1 MSPARRQPAR
11 RPGGAARP
19 HPPTDGSP
27 SASAASAASGS
38 AVEDS
43 AAATAVGSLIE
54 LVVGQVAHGGFCVA
68 RAGGRVVF
76 VRHALPGERVRA
88 RVTDDSHDRY
98 WRADAVDILTPSP
111 QRVEAPCPHAG
122 PGACGGCDWQHA
134 DLAAQRRGKAEVIA
148 EALRRFG
155 GLDAVADPEAHPGSE
170 AHSASAASAGRQG
183 APGTRRGPVRVVV
196 EAVPVGGRGDRPGGD
211 GDDGL
216 GWRTRMRFA
225 VTAQGEIGL
234 RASRSHTVVAV
245 PGCRIAHPLV
255 AEALAGRRFPGA
267 EAVEVAASPS
277 TGQVAVAVYPVAAAP
292 GEVVETVGER
302 RFQLGPD
309 VFWQVHPGAPEV
321 LVAAVR
327 DALRPRAGETALDL
341 YSGAGLFAAFLAVD
355 VGPGG
360 RVVAMES
367 DAAAVAA
374 AARSLADLPQVSLRS
389 LRVTPATVRGVVGSG
404 PTAGRVDTAVLD
416 PPRTGAGPAVMA
428 ALLAHHP
435 RAVAYVACDPV
446 ALGRDLAAASAAGY
460 ELISL
465 RAFDLFPMT
474 AHVECVALLEP
485 RVIEPAVTKDLHGV
499 EREVIAGADRSDPAP
514 PDRPGVS
521 SARHAAQQSTSAYPH
536 PDQ

>member
-11 RPGGAARP
+11 RPGGTARP
-19 HPPTDGSP
+19 HLSPADSPP
-27 SASAASAASGS
+27 ASAVSGSAVSGS

-43 AAATAVGSLIE
+43 AAAATAVGSLIE

-88 RVTDDSHDRY
+88 QVTDDSHDRY
-98 WRADAVDILTPSP
+98 WRADAVDILVPSP
-111 QRVEAPCPHAG
+111 QRVAAPCPHAG

-155 GLDAVADPEAHPGSE
+155 GLDAVADPEAHPVSV
-170 AHSASAASAGRQG
+170 APAAPAGRQG
-183 APGTRRGPVRVVV
+183 EPGARRGPVRVVV
-196 EAVPVGGRGDRPGGD
+196 EAVPVGGRGSRGDRPGGD

-234 RASRSHTVVAV
+234 RASRSHAVVAV
-245 PGCRIAHPLV
+245 PDCRIAHPLV
-255 AEALAGRRFPGA
+255 AGALAGRRFPGA

-277 TGQVAVAVYPVAAAP
+277 TGQVAVAVYPAAAAP

-327 DALRPRAGETALDL
+327 DALRPRAGETVLDL

-367 DAAAVAA
+367 DVAAVAA
-374 AARSLADLPQVSLRS
+374 AAGSLADLPQVSLRS

-404 PTAGRVDTAVLD
+404 STAGRVDTAVLD

-460 ELISL
+460 ELVSL
-465 RAFDLFPMT
+465 RAFDLFTMT

-485 RVIEPAVTKDLHGV
+485 RIIEPIVT
-499 EREVIAGADRSDPAP
+499 R
-514 PDRPGVS
+514 
-521 SARHAAQQSTSAYPH
+521 
-536 PDQ
+536 